1 MKKQVKKL
9 KTSVILTNNS
19 GEKRKVMMKIKK
31 KDIEQIA
38 DELRKWLIGN
48 YTLSYG
54 ELGMV
59 IYHLRDDFEMGR
71 VIHFI
76 KKYISDKK

>member
-1 MKKQVKKL
+1 M
-9 KTSVILTNNS
+9 
-19 GEKRKVMMKIKK
+19 
-31 KDIEQIA
+31 
-38 DELRKWLIGN
+38 KWLINN
-48 YTLSYG
+48 YNLSYG